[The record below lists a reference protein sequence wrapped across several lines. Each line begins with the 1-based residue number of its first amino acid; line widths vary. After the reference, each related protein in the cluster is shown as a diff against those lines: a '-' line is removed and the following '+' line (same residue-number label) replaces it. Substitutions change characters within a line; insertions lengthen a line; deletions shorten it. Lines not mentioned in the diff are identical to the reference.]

1 MDKYN
6 LIVSVGT
13 FVGMFAFFGI
23 IMYVTY
29 NQIIS
34 DWEYDKYIEELEQY

>member
-1 MDKYN
+1 MDKYD
-6 LIVSVGT
+6 LIISIGT
-13 FVGMFAFFGI
+13 FMGTFAFFGI

-34 DWEYDKYIEELEQY
+34 DLEYDKYIEELEQY